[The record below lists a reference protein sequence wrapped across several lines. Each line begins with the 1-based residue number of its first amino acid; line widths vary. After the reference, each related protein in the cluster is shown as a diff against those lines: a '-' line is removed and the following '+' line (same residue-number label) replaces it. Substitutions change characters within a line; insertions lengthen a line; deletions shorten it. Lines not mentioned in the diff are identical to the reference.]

1 VNETPD
7 QGPADTRRTPRFR
20 RVPLRLIIPNMVT
33 LLALCSGLTAV
44 RMAFEGRWEFAVGA
58 VLVAAVLD
66 GLDGRVARMM
76 KGTSRFGA
84 ELDSLSDF
92 VNFGVTPALMLY
104 LWILKDA
111 GNMGWIAGLIFA
123 ISAALRLAR
132 FNVALDDPNKPAWA
146 SRFFT
151 GVPAPAGALTV
162 LLPLYLD
169 FLGLFPH
176 WFADSA
182 FVAAYTIGVAFLLIS
197 RLPTYSGKTLGT
209 RVRRDFVLPL
219 FLVAVLV
226 VALTVSYPF
235 RMLAGGAVLYLLTI
249 PLSWRAHRKLVLADA
264 SLGLDD
270 DGDECDTDLDNI
282 ADRDKDHG
290 G

>member
-7 QGPADTRRTPRFR
+7 HGSSDARRTPRFR

-58 VLVAAVLD
+58 ILVAAVLD

-111 GNMGWIAGLIFA
+111 GNMGWIAALIFA

-176 WFADSA
+176 WFADDA

-219 FLVAVLV
+219 FLVAVLI
-226 VALTVSYPF
+226 VAMTVSYPF

-249 PLSWRAHRKLVLADA
+249 PFSWRAHRKLVLADTT
-264 SLGLDD
+264 LGFED
-270 DGDECDTDLDNI
+270 DGDECDIDLDNI